1 MRRRLFA
8 VVLSTHTKK
17 KVSNKEIQTATQGG
31 EKMEALKAR
40 ESAAS
45 ALDCY
50 SNEGTVKVFSKTI
63 IVKTNERTDL
73 VNLSDDVR
81 DFVQSTGVKDGYV
94 QVSSLHTTAGLI
106 VNEWQNA
113 LLADIKSTIE
123 NMVPRDTYYKHNDP
137 QFSDCDRHNADSH
150 LRIVVLG
157 HSLSVPI
164 NQGELVLGQ
173 WQSVILTEFDGPN
186 QRKVFLQVFGI

>member
-1 MRRRLFA
+1 
-8 VVLSTHTKK
+8 
-17 KVSNKEIQTATQGG
+17 
-31 EKMEALKAR
+31 MEALKAR

-50 SNEGTVKVFSKTI
+50 SNEGTAKVFSKTI
-63 IVKTNERTDL
+63 IVKTDERTDL
-73 VNLSDDVR
+73 VNLSDDIR

-186 QRKVFLQVFGI
+186 QRKVFMQVFGI